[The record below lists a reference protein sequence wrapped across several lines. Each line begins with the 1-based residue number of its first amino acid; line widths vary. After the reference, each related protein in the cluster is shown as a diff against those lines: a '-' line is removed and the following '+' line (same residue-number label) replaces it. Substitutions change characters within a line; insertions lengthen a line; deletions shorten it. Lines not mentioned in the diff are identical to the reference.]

1 MLRLGMRTSSV
12 FNSQHVATRCN
23 RVAKRVQYV
32 KALANKDTLLQ
43 THCCPHKCCP
53 VCPHARHL
61 FRTQILC
68 PGHKKCFWFCL
79 ETVCVRN
86 KCFPVCAAQE
96 TSWATVCPQQCVL
109 VYQGLYTQQCCHL
122 LRSNVGIVWPELAN
136 PGPAMLEYVALR
148 CRYRLAG
155 TSHLAGKA
163 AFTRQTKAAFTRQ
176 TKAAFKRQTKAAL
189 KRQTKLKLANSC
201 STRVCQFKFAV

>member
-1 MLRLGMRTSSV
+1 M
-12 FNSQHVATRCN
+12 
-23 RVAKRVQYV
+23 
-32 KALANKDTLLQ
+32 
-43 THCCPHKCCP
+43 
-53 VCPHARHL
+53 
-61 FRTQILC
+61 
-68 PGHKKCFWFCL
+68 
-79 ETVCVRN
+79 
-86 KCFPVCAAQE
+86 
-96 TSWATVCPQQCVL
+96 CPQQCVL

-176 TKAAFKRQTKAAL
+176 TKAAFTRQTKAAIKRQTKAAFTRQTKAAFTRQTKAAFKRQTKAAL